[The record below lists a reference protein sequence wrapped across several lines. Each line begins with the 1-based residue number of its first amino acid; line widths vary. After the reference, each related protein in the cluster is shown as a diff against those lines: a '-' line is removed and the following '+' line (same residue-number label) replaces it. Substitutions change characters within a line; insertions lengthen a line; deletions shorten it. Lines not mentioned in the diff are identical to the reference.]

1 MPKIEIIEHKSG
13 ETWAFSDNLKGTAR
27 QVQADASDIS
37 KVQEAVTT
45 HLRDRESGPKSALGN
60 LRGCRPLFE
69 QAERLVS
76 VGNRDPKEKVS
87 SQWGPLT
94 RRGYGRM
101 RRSFSMAHSAAS
113 SGNCQE
119 FWSVFSSSEAP
130 LTDKGVETEAV
141 TSEMKLTI
149 HRKFQDFPPQRFAEV
164 LEYITA
170 LAVDLLQD
178 CTCGL
183 HSWTYSHQMP
193 PDAIRKLL
201 TGKRL
206 KRTLKVHCCEAPRLV
221 ACWLPAPLGYTEAT
235 P

>member
-1 MPKIEIIEHKSG
+1 M
-13 ETWAFSDNLKGTAR
+13 
-27 QVQADASDIS
+27 
-37 KVQEAVTT
+37 
-45 HLRDRESGPKSALGN
+45 
-60 LRGCRPLFE
+60 
-69 QAERLVS
+69 
-76 VGNRDPKEKVS
+76 
-87 SQWGPLT
+87 
-94 RRGYGRM
+94 
-101 RRSFSMAHSAAS
+101 
-113 SGNCQE
+113 
-119 FWSVFSSSEAP
+119 
-130 LTDKGVETEAV
+130 TDKGVETEAV

-149 HRKFQDFPPQRFAEV
+149 HRKFQDFPLQRFAEV

-193 PDAIRKLL
+193 PDATRCYQMLPDAIRKLL